1 MLTIFTVHIHCTVQY
16 IFPQRLQAGMHLH
29 EFLPIEKLEVGS
41 TLTVTIGKS
50 LRLTAFVLYLQL

>member
-1 MLTIFTVHIHCTVQY
+1 MLTIFTVQY

-50 LRLTAFVLYLQL
+50 LRLTAFAL